1 LASQASPV
9 ATLHPAQH
17 GSNGDDDLPTV
28 YLFLIDALDKGLERG
43 EFTRE
48 SHDLVRGN
56 LKRRLE
62 SILSDRAPTQPR

>member
-1 LASQASPV
+1 VRTAVAAPKV
-9 ATLHPAQH
+9 ATLTPE
-17 GSNGDDDLPTV
+17 SNGDDDLHTV
-28 YLFLIDALDKGLERG
+28 YLYLIDALDKGLERG

-62 SILSDRAPTQPR
+62 TILSDRAPTSR